1 MERVGAEVAD
11 LNTAR
16 DGLGYESVGTQTSSM
31 VAGGACPAL
40 TDAVEMWDGTSWST
54 STVLPAVRS
63 QTGNAGSVNTS
74 ALVFGGSSPSRIKRH
89 VETFEW
95 SDPVY
100 AIKTVTTS

>member
-1 MERVGAEVAD
+1 MAD

-31 VAGGACPAL
+31 VAGGATPSN

-74 ALVFGGSSPSRIKRH
+74 ALVFGGSGPGGSNH

-100 AIKTVTTS
+100 AIKTVTVS